1 MKKLLLILILTMS
14 LQSWTK
20 ADDIADFE
28 IEGMSIG
35 DSLLDFININE
46 IKKAE
51 ENSSFYPDKKYIV
64 IFLNQESDLYD
75 EIQITYK
82 TKDRNYIIASVNGV
96 VLYPDNFNKCKKDK
110 IKIVDEFKS
119 IFKDADFEEIEKPHS
134 YDLNSIVDKSDFYL
148 KTGGLVRVVCTDWS
162 EEMFKAN
169 GWEDSMKISTMGEK
183 FNIYLS
189 TIYD

>member
-1 MKKLLLILILTMS
+1 MRVFLAVLVLIFS
-14 LQSWTK
+14 FQSWTK
-20 ADDIADFE
+20 ADDIRDFE

-51 ENSSFYPDKKYIV
+51 ENPSFYPDKKYII

-110 IKIVDEFKS
+110 
-119 IFKDADFEEIEKPHS
+119 
-134 YDLNSIVDKSDFYL
+134 
-148 KTGGLVRVVCTDWS
+148 
-162 EEMFKAN
+162 MFHPPL
-169 GWEDSMKISTMGEK
+169 GEV
-183 FNIYLS
+183 
-189 TIYD
+189 

>member
-1 MKKLLLILILTMS
+1 MKKIIIIFLFILN
-14 LQSWTK
+14 LQSFCK
-20 ADDIADFE
+20 ADDIRDLE
-28 IEGMSIG
+28 IEGMSVG

-51 ENSSFYPDKKYIV
+51 ENATSYPDKKYIV

-82 TKDRNYIIASVNGV
+82 TKDRNYIIASVNGI

-119 IFKDADFEEIEKPHS
+119 IFKDANFEENEKPHS

-148 KTGGLVRVVCTDWS
+148 KTGGLVRVACTDWS
-162 EEMFKAN
+162 EEMFTAN
-169 GWEDSMKISTMGEK
+169 GWEDDLKISTIGEK

-189 TIYD
+189 KIYD

>member
-1 MKKLLLILILTMS
+1 MKKIIIIFLFILN
-14 LQSWTK
+14 LQSFCK
-20 ADDIADFE
+20 ADDIRDLE

-51 ENSSFYPDKKYIV
+51 ENATSYPDKKYIV

-82 TKDRNYIIASVNGV
+82 TKDRNYIIASVNGI

-119 IFKDADFEEIEKPHS
+119 IFKDANFEENEKPHS

-148 KTGGLVRVVCTDWS
+148 KTGGLVRVACTDWS
-162 EEMFKAN
+162 EEMFTAN
-169 GWEDSMKISTMGEK
+169 GWEDDLKISTIGEK

-189 TIYD
+189 KIYD

>member
-1 MKKLLLILILTMS
+1 MR
-14 LQSWTK
+14 
-20 ADDIADFE
+20 
-28 IEGMSIG
+28 
-35 DSLLDFININE
+35 
-46 IKKAE
+46 
-51 ENSSFYPDKKYIV
+51 

-82 TKDRNYIIASVNGV
+82 TKDRNYIIASVNGI

-119 IFKDADFEEIEKPHS
+119 IFKDANFEENEKPHS

-148 KTGGLVRVVCTDWS
+148 KTGGLVRVACTDWS
-162 EEMFKAN
+162 EEMFTAN
-169 GWEDSMKISTMGEK
+169 GWEDDLKISTIGEK

-189 TIYD
+189 KIYD

>member
-1 MKKLLLILILTMS
+1 MRVFITVLVLIFS
-14 LQSWTK
+14 LQSWIK
-20 ADDIADFE
+20 AEDISEFE
-28 IEGMSIG
+28 IEGISIG
-35 DSLLDFININE
+35 DSLLDYLSEGE

-51 ENSSFYPDKKYIV
+51 ENPSFYPDKKYIV

-82 TKDRNYIIASVNGV
+82 TKDRNYIIASVNGI

-162 EEMFKAN
+162 EEMFTAN
-169 GWEDSMKISTMGEK
+169 GWEDNMKISTMGEK

>member
-1 MKKLLLILILTMS
+1 MKKFLLILILTFS
-14 LQSWTK
+14 FQPLTK
-20 ADDIADFE
+20 ADDIRDFQ
-28 IEGMSIG
+28 IEGISIG

-75 EIQITYK
+75 EIEITYK
-82 TKDRNYIIASVNGV
+82 TKDRNYIIASINGI
-96 VLYPDNFNKCKKDK
+96 VLYSDNFNKCKKDK

-119 IFKDADFEEIEKPHS
+119 TFKDANFKESEEPHS
-134 YDLNSIVDKSDFYL
+134 HDLNSFVDKSDFYL
-148 KTGGLVRVVCTDWS
+148 KTGGLARVVCTDWS
-162 EEMFKAN
+162 EEMFTAN
-169 GWEDSMKISTMGEK
+169 GWEDNMKISTMGEK

-189 TIYD
+189 TVYD

>member
-1 MKKLLLILILTMS
+1 MKKLLLILILTLS
-14 LQSWTK
+14 FQSFTK
-20 ADDIADFE
+20 ADDISDFE

-51 ENSSFYPDKKYIV
+51 ENPSFYADKKYIV

-75 EIQITYK
+75 EIEITYK
-82 TKDRNYIIASVNGV
+82 TKDRNYIIASVNGI
-96 VLYPDNFNKCKKDK
+96 VLYADNFDKCKKDK

-119 IFKDADFEEIEKPHS
+119 IFKDADFKEIEEPHS
-134 YDLNSIVDKSDFYL
+134 YDLNSIVHKSDFYL
-148 KTGGLVRVVCTDWS
+148 KTGGLARVVCTDWS
-162 EEMFKAN
+162 EEMFTAN
-169 GWEDSMKISTMGEK
+169 GWEDNMKISTMGER

-189 TIYD
+189 KVYD